1 MEILD
6 FIIKDGLVMI
16 PALFLLGEIIKK
28 TEVFEDNWI
37 PLIILVVSLGLTP
50 MLLGGFNAENIV
62 QAILVAGMPTY
73 GYEFIK
79 QLMKPTEL
87 SK

>member
-1 MEILD
+1 MDILEY
-6 FIIKDGLVMI
+6 IVQEGLVMI
-16 PALFLLGEIIKK
+16 PALFLLGEIVKK
-28 TEVFEDNWI
+28 TKTVADNWI

-50 MLLGGFNAENIV
+50 MLLGGFTAENIV

-79 QLMKPTEL
+79 QLIKPIEQ
-87 SK
+87 

>member
-16 PALFLLGEIIKK
+16 PALFLLGEIVKK
-28 TEVFEDNWI
+28 TKTVADNWI
-37 PLIILVVSLGLTP
+37 PPIILVVSLGLTP
-50 MLLGGFNAENIV
+50 MLLGEFNAENIV

-79 QLMKPTEL
+79 QLIKPIEQ
-87 SK
+87 